1 MRSKPSEMTF
11 VSYLLLTFILAVT
24 FVNPLQAEEAKITFL
39 HSNDMGEMSG
49 KPGYGGFPEMATLI
63 DRERGRVPGAI
74 TTFGGDLISPSLMS
88 GLSHGVEMVDMMNA
102 IGIDIAVLG
111 NHEFDFGPDVTRD
124 RVAQSKFP
132 WLASNLTLKDG
143 VEELGTSNIFIK
155 EVQGYKVGFLGL
167 LTPETATLSSP
178 GDAIAFEDV
187 VTAANTAIASLTE
200 GGAEIIVAL
209 THMDLA
215 DDVRLAREA
224 KGLHVILGGHDH
236 RTFASVENDVVI
248 LQAGSDLRYLGI
260 VDLVVDWKE
269 KRGKKYLSI
278 IPSWQILATAGVA
291 PSAKIYELVASYEKD
306 LDAQLDV
313 AVGQTEI
320 ALDSRRA
327 SVRTQ
332 SSELGEFIAMA
343 MKTEVKADIG
353 FTNGGGIRG
362 DRQYEAGTI
371 LTRKDILKELPFGN
385 VTVKLAINGAHVR
398 ELVEHGVSKVEDAAG
413 RFAHYAGLNFE
424 YDVTKPEGQRV
435 TSLSVNG
442 APVDPS
448 KIYTLATND
457 YVAGGG
463 DGFGMLPAG
472 KVLIDKSAGTLMATT
487 VMNYIKLQGGIK
499 KNFAK

>member
-1 MRSKPSEMTF
+1 MRSKSSEMNA
-11 VSYLLLTFILAVT
+11 VSFFLLTFILAVT
-24 FVNPLQAEEAKITFL
+24 SFSSSQAEEARLTFL

-49 KPGYGGFPEMATLI
+49 KPGFGGFPEMATLI
-63 DRERGRVPGAI
+63 ERERTRVPGAL

-102 IGIDIAVLG
+102 LGIDVAVLG
-111 NHEFDFGPDVTRD
+111 NHEFDFGPDVTRA

-132 WLASNLTLKDG
+132 WLASNITLNEG
-143 VEELGTSNIFIK
+143 VEALGTSGTLIK
-155 EVQGYKVGFLGL
+155 EVQGYKIGFLGL

-178 GDAIAFEDV
+178 GDAVVFEDV
-187 VTAANTAIASLTE
+187 VVAANAAIASLTE

-215 DDVRLAREA
+215 DDLRLAREA

-236 RTFASVENDVVI
+236 RTFATVENDVVI
-248 LQAGSDLRYLGI
+248 LQAGSDLWYLGV

-278 IPSWQILATAGVA
+278 IPSWQILATAGVP
-291 PSAKIYELVASYEKD
+291 PSEKIQNIVAGYEKN
-306 LDAQLDV
+306 LDVQLDV

-320 ALDSRRA
+320 ALDTRRT
-327 SVRTQ
+327 SVRTV
-332 SSELGEFIAMA
+332 SSDFGQFIAKA

-362 DRQYEAGTI
+362 DRQYDAGTI

-385 VTVKLAINGAHVR
+385 VTVKLALSGQHIR
-398 ELVEHGVSKVEDAAG
+398 DMVEHGVSKVEDAAG
-413 RFAHYAGLNFE
+413 RFAHYAGLEFE
-424 YDVTKPEGQRV
+424 YDVTQPEGQRV
-435 TSLSVNG
+435 TSLNVNG
-442 APVDPS
+442 SPVDLS
-448 KIYTLATND
+448 KTYTLATND

-463 DGFGMLPAG
+463 DGFGMLPSG
-472 KVLIDKSAGTLMATT
+472 KVLIAKSAGTLMATT

-499 KNFAK
+499 KDFAK